1 MEICDSRSN
10 KDKMLIEAINLM
22 AEKGYKGVST
32 KEIAAAA
39 CVSEMTLFRHFG
51 SKQNLLEE
59 AVDRFYYSGEM
70 EKLFKDKLVWD
81 LRADLELISR
91 TYHEIMNR
99 NRKLIQIIQ
108 KDGVDLPGFKERVH
122 KHPLLLQ
129 KRLTEYFTAMQSKGM
144 LIKETDLE
152 AQAVAFMW
160 LNYGAFMS
168 KLPTNS
174 LTTSPT
180 VQQIINT
187 NIELLARGLT
197 P

>member
-39 CVSEMTLFRHFG
+39 GVSEMTLFRHFG

>member
-1 MEICDSRSN
+1 MEICDNTSN
-10 KDKMLIEAINLM
+10 KDKMLIEVINLM

-39 CVSEMTLFRHFG
+39 GVSEMTLFRHFG

-81 LRADLELISR
+81 LRMDLELISR

-108 KDGVDLPGFKERVH
+108 KDGVDLPGLKERVH
-122 KHPLLLQ
+122 KHPQQLQ
-129 KRLTEYFTAMQSKGM
+129 KRLTEYFTTMQSRGKI
-144 LIKETDLE
+144 IKEANLE
-152 AQAVAFMW
+152 AQAIAFMW
-160 LNYGAFMS
+160 LNFGAFMS
-168 KLPTNS
+168 KLPTDTFTAS
-174 LTTSPT
+174 QTL
-180 VQQIINT
+180 QQIISA
-187 NIELLARGLT
+187 NIELLARGMT

>member
-1 MEICDSRSN
+1 
-10 KDKMLIEAINLM
+10 MLIEAINLM

-39 CVSEMTLFRHFG
+39 GVSEMTLFRHFG